1 MADAGDGSAT
11 TGFRAGDRI
20 FHPRLGN
27 GTVLRLGRGIL
38 SVRLD
43 SGSDSDFLENYPGV
57 RRLTATEEGRI
68 SPTWPEIHDPERF
81 VPPLTA
87 GERELAEYLDRN
99 LPDGWRI
106 YVRPHLDAD
115 RPLLAAVHPEAGGM
129 FWDVVGWDLSRFRVE
144 QGVWLTDSRR
154 FSSPYQ
160 FMNAVRSRLYGVYVP
175 EIGEALNAERRVY
188 AVIRAALYF
197 PKATTAEAARMAT
210 LDPAAEGIWALGH
223 DALTDG
229 NLGQIVPILHR
240 AGQLQP
246 TWFEQLDQALT
257 HNRQLPDA
265 LTAIDLT
272 AEQRRRAQPKP
283 GYSAIEGVAGSG
295 KTVVLAYRAGA
306 AADAG
311 RRVLILTFNRT
322 LTNYIRGVMRLVPFT
337 YRRDRVTVMHFHGL
351 CRRIHDH
358 HEVPL
363 PSGYRTGDNQSGR
376 QPGEDDVDSHLLNV
390 QWPASAEEIIK
401 TLGVPPALRFDVVLV
416 DEGQDFTPEWLQLIG
431 HLGASE
437 VVMALDAAQR
447 LYDREDAMSRKEI
460 AALFG
465 GTAGRAK
472 PLGQAVRLPGP
483 TVRLAAAFAER
494 WSLPVGSIEPADD
507 GLLVPDATI
516 EAFPAETPAAAAA
529 CVIGVLRSWQAEPEY
544 RARDVAVVVS
554 EKAFGGALVLHL
566 AELGTATNH
575 VFAVANTGALLDEGG
590 DEGRVPW
597 KIAQAKKTAF
607 AYGDSRLKVSTVHS
621 FKGWEAS
628 RVILVLP
635 FERPSQQSAGTV
647 YVGLTRSRGKLVLV
661 GRVDDYGLG
670 GLPAPAGVRDTADP
684 KIALRFRALL
694 ANAER
699 VGRGSSG
706 QHHPRP
712 GSDVNLRWDDP
723 MGWAD
728 D

>member
-1 MADAGDGSAT
+1 MVDAGDGSAT
-11 TGFRAGDRI
+11 TAFRAGDRI

-27 GTVLRLGRGIL
+27 GTVLRSGRGIL

-43 SGSDSDFLENYPGV
+43 RGRTSDFLESHPGV
-57 RRLTATEEGRI
+57 RRLSTWEEGRI
-68 SPTWPEIHDPERF
+68 SPTWPEIDDPERF

-87 GERELAEYLDRN
+87 GERELAAYLDRN
-99 LPDGWRI
+99 LPESWRI

-129 FWDVVGWDLSRFRVE
+129 FWDVVDWDLSQFRVE
-144 QGVWLTDSRR
+144 QGVWLSASRR
-154 FSSPYQ
+154 FASPYR
-160 FMNAVRSRLYGVYVP
+160 FMNAVRNRVYGVYVP
-175 EIGEALNAERRVY
+175 EIGEALNAENRVY

-197 PKATTAEAARMAT
+197 PKSTTSEAARMASQ
-210 LDPAAEGIWALGH
+210 DPAAEGIWTLGR
-223 DALTDG
+223 DALIDG
-229 NLGQIVPILHR
+229 NPSQIVPILHR
-240 AGQLQP
+240 AGQLRP
-246 TWFEQLDQALT
+246 TWFEQLDEALT
-257 HNRQLPDA
+257 HNRRLPDA
-265 LTAIDLT
+265 LAAIDLT
-272 AEQRRRAQPKP
+272 PEQRRRAQPKP

-337 YRRDRVTVMHFHGL
+337 YRPDQVTVMHFHDL

-358 HEVPL
+358 HDVPL
-363 PSGYRTGDNQSGR
+363 PSGHRTSGAISQR
-376 QPGEDDVDSHLLNV
+376 RSDEEEFDSHLMNV
-390 QWPASAEEIIK
+390 QWPASAEEVIE
-401 TLGVPPALRFDVVLV
+401 TLGVPPALRFDAVLV

-431 HLGASE
+431 RLGASE

-472 PLGQAVRLPGP
+472 PLGQAMRLPGP

-494 WSLPVGSIEPADD
+494 WSLPVGAIEPADE
-507 GLLVPDATI
+507 GMLPPDATI
-516 EAFPAETPAAAAA
+516 EASPAETPAAAAA
-529 CVIGVLRSWQAEPEY
+529 CVIGVLRSWQAEPDY

-554 EKAFGGALVLHL
+554 EKALGGALVLYL

-575 VFAVANTGALLDEGG
+575 VFAVANTGALLDEGTG
-590 DEGRVPW
+590 EGLVPW

-635 FERPSQQSAGTV
+635 FERPSKQTTGTV

-661 GRVDDYGLG
+661 GRVEDYGLG
-670 GLPAPAGVRDTADP
+670 GLPAPAGVEGSADP
-684 KIALRFRALL
+684 ELALRFRALL
-694 ANAER
+694 ADAEHVGQR
-699 VGRGSSG
+699 VDRPAS
-706 QHHPRP
+706 PRS
-712 GSDVNLRWDDP
+712 GSDENLLWDDP
-723 MGWAD
+723 VEWAD